1 MNNFI
6 QKHLSNSFTT
16 IIIHAVDA
24 RIYLGRTQ
32 EGLALQT
39 WMNDFDNSVK
49 NV

>member
-24 RIYLGRTQ
+24 RIYLGLYPGGVGFANLN
-32 EGLALQT
+32 E
-39 WMNDFDNSVK
+39 
-49 NV
+49 